1 MEKKKAK
8 NGGKTIRNLRLP
20 PEKRIADIIAAAREI
35 LAEKDYETALMSEI
49 AERAGVVEG
58 TIYRYFE
65 NKRDLFIKVA
75 EVWFEEILAHNSSDA
90 KIDGTLNKLRHMLWW
105 VLSIIQKEPVLT
117 RFVLMELRPHP
128 DYRST
133 RVYQLNKKFTEN
145 VISVYREAMEQ
156 GEFDQSYDIPFIRDL
171 VFGCIEHQTS
181 AYLRKQG
188 NFSVAELAEK
198 IATITYKGLVKTIPD
213 KEKNLEIA
221 IDRLN
226 AIADRLEKTN

>member
-1 MEKKKAK
+1 MAKKNTKPPT
-8 NGGKTIRNLRLP
+8 KTARNARLP
-20 PEKRIADIIAAAREI
+20 AEKRIADIIAAARQT
-35 LAEKDYETALMSEI
+35 LSEKDYETALMSEI
-49 AERAGVVEG
+49 AEKAGVVEG

-75 EVWFEEILAHNSSDA
+75 EGWFEEILTHNTSNTS
-90 KIDGTLNKLRHMLWW
+90 IDGTLNKLRHMLWW

-156 GEFDQSYDIPFIRDL
+156 GEFDESYDIPFIRDL

-188 NFSVAELAEK
+188 SFSVTELAEK

-213 KEKNLEIA
+213 REINLDLA
-221 IDRLN
+221 IDRLE
-226 AIADRLEKTN
+226 AIANRLDKK